1 MTTMQRAMLGDKEAQ
16 RQITERGELLPCPMC
31 HGEDLTITGDGQNIY
46 DPGTLGYVESVPDT
60 YLCIVCDVCGL
71 ISNAVDIVGDDE
83 CGEAERQLAEDWN
96 TRAPIL
102 TMEQINALEAMEHD
116 Q

>member
-1 MTTMQRAMLGDKEAQ
+1 MTTEQRAMLGDKEAQ

-46 DPGTLGYVESVPDT
+46 DPDTLGYVGSVPDT
-60 YLCIVCDVCGL
+60 YLCIVCDGCGL

-83 CGEAERQLAEDWN
+83 CGEAERQLAENWN

-102 TMEQINALEAMEHD
+102 TMEQIDALEAME
-116 Q
+116 